1 MANIFQV
8 NDNTPSGV
16 GRSVQPGLTRRF
28 TFDTK
33 YGLIV
38 PNFVQYLYPGESLR
52 LRPTSFIRT
61 VNPLNRPQLSRV
73 RFVQR
78 FYKIDLRTT
87 FLAWEDFIKGTET
100 LLLNGSDEI
109 KMPYVCNV
117 SDNYQTPNS
126 PAEIGTKSTISGTL
140 RAEKKIGAGYA
151 EFEQSFNISSGWP
164 RRLVLDPQGY
174 PFQRNS
180 DLAIFGIHELGD
192 YLDCAVHV
200 PYEAG
205 GTYYTGVGSYDML
218 HRNAFDFA
226 AYQLIYSFG
235 FRQPRVQ
242 KRIDDFYEMA
252 AEVSGYSEFVPYTRA
267 MNVSGGVWY
276 RDRNAKVTVR
286 TSPNVDLIPV
296 DGLTATYASG
306 NSKEV
311 STVIVVNQP
320 EGNKAIGEI
329 DSTTGEPYFKNK
341 AESTS
346 VDDINRTSWE
356 SVEHWP
362 LKSGTNVS
370 MLAMSINDNGFPEF
384 RPSAISLTRMRYA
397 NWLSDRFVTATFT
410 PQEGDEAQIP
420 VQGSVNV
427 TLPDSTTVTLSNVNV
442 EVPATEVG
450 SVDNDHHSNVSS
462 RVYLSG
468 YVRNGEIGSTG
479 RFYTDYNE
487 VTAVGF
493 PTNTSDHAYLQV
505 PARTVS
511 VSGSSTAQFS
521 SNSAAAIH
529 SLSISPSDFRFYMQ
543 LQKIKEMQQ
552 ATDNRYKSYI
562 TKFFGS
568 HVPDSQL
575 DRPQFLGGYVQD
587 LNVSEVTQ
595 TSATSESSE
604 LGSVAGKIVDG
615 KTGRSIRV
623 HADQHCI
630 VMGVCFIMPDTEYV
644 GGQNREFVTETRF
657 DWMLPQF
664 ANISKQAIYNYELA
678 YSVQQKGAASAAHA
692 VFGYEPVYNYLRWS
706 DNRAVGV
713 FRDYFNSTGNAEEF
727 KPWIVK
733 RYFGDTLDF
742 KITGT
747 SSGISVDGV
756 EVKPAVPT
764 LSDEFLSMRF
774 GVDDSNFAVDSETL
788 YPFIVDSYFDI
799 RAVRK
804 IPSVGIARV

>member
-78 FYKIDLRTT
+78 FYKIDLRTM

-117 SDNYQTPNS
+117 SDNYQMPNS
-126 PAEIGTKSTISGTL
+126 PAEIGTRSTISGTL

-174 PFQRNS
+174 PYQRNS

-205 GTYYTGVGSYDML
+205 GTYYTGVENYDML

-252 AEVSGYSEFVPYTRA
+252 AEVSGYSEFTPYTRA

-286 TSPNVDLIPV
+286 TSPNVELIPV

-329 DSTTGEPYFKNK
+329 DSSTGEPYFKNK
-341 AESTS
+341 SESTS

-370 MLAMSINDNGFPEF
+370 MLAMSINDSGFPEF

-427 TLPDSTTVTLSNVNV
+427 TLPDSTTVTLSNLSAT
-442 EVPATEVG
+442 VPHTRIVPEDVVTGGLGSQVSLTEASASGDVTKYG
-450 SVDNDHHSNVSS
+450 SVYAYGLSS
-462 RVYLSG
+462 GDLNNARLV
-468 YVRNGEIGSTG
+468 
-479 RFYTDYNE
+479 
-487 VTAVGF
+487 F
-493 PTNTSDHAYLQV
+493 PTTYI
-505 PARTVS
+505 S

-521 SNSAAAIH
+521 SNSANAIH

-595 TSATSESSE
+595 TSETSENSE

-678 YSVQQKGAASAAHA
+678 YSVQKKGAANAAHA

-733 RYFGDTLDF
+733 RYFGDSLDF

-747 SSGISVDGV
+747 SSGISIDGV